1 MQSAK
6 CKYDVNRDAV
16 IMPLLAKYS
25 MGNNCISVFDVFH
38 LYSAPVGSA
47 TSIWIS
53 VDLLV

>member
-25 MGNNCISVFDVFH
+25 MGNNCISVFDVQCSSRKCYKYMNFSG
-38 LYSAPVGSA
+38 LAGL
-47 TSIWIS
+47 TS
-53 VDLLV
+53 

>member
-38 LYSAPVGSA
+38 QYSAPVGSA
-47 TSIWIS
+47 TSI
-53 VDLLV
+53 